1 MKNHNLKK
9 ILNKTII
16 LIVTL
21 GLLCSMS
28 VSAAVTLDADVTKDN
43 ATLTVNCGEAFK
55 GKNVVVQV
63 FEPTGTVDDLLN
75 DGSYNVTDAETID
88 DSLVC
93 VYHGKLDANGS
104 VSFTVA
110 PTGPKGVYGVRI
122 SVKSI
127 YEVTETEFVF
137 SSEDDAQQ
145 VIDNL
150 TDDLN
155 KDAVAKVLKKDPD
168 ASDRVYQP
176 YQILMLAE
184 SAYYTEY
191 DNGADDTFKPSVH
204 ANIAKNLDTEG
215 DVTPADFVAL
225 FEEAVAV
232 ESVNAL
238 TGSDLEL
245 YIGNNDKKLGL
256 DVRNEYKNIYSNPKR
271 FDSGAKAALLDT
283 IEDENLTGKTAKEVA
298 DFFCE
303 EILVNILP
311 GSEDAPGVIDSFILE
326 FAETLKANGADM
338 DAYKE
343 SDKPLDLCTDI
354 AGYAPFESIK
364 DFTDAINAVLEDAG
378 EEEDEDEDETP
389 SKPSGVTTGVKTE
402 GGFSPNSAGTSY
414 TPGNA
419 NINVEVP
426 KVSVFSDLE
435 TTHWAYESIVALKD
449 EGIVAGKGD
458 GSFAPNDI
466 VTREE
471 FVKMLVLAL
480 GLNNSYSETPVL
492 SDMSGNEWFAPYVY
506 AAYGNGIVNGIGDG
520 FGVGLSITRQ
530 DMAVLCARAIEF
542 KGVTL
547 ETVRENMT
555 FTDSISDYA
564 VEAVEK
570 LWGAGLVNGKSE
582 TEFAPTAT
590 ATRAEAA
597 KMLYEV
603 LKAIR

>member
-16 LIVTL
+16 LIVTFA
-21 GLLCSMS
+21 LLCSMS

-43 ATLTVNCGEAFK
+43 ATLTVSCGESFA
-55 GKNVVVQV
+55 GKNVIVQV
-63 FEPTGTVDDLLN
+63 YEPTGTVDDLYG
-75 DGSYNVTDAETID
+75 DDAYDVTDAETLEKA
-88 DSLVC
+88 LVC
-93 VYHGKLDANGS
+93 VYHGKLDANGE
-104 VSFTVA
+104 VTFTVA

-127 YEVTETEFVF
+127 YEPTETEFVF

-150 TDDLN
+150 TADLDA
-155 KDAVAKVLKKDPD
+155 DAVAEVLKKDPD
-168 ASDRVYQP
+168 ASDRIYQS
-176 YQILMLAE
+176 YQILGLAD

-191 DNGADDTFKPSVH
+191 DKGDDDTFKPGVH

-215 DVTPADFVAL
+215 DITPADFTAL
-225 FEEAVAV
+225 FEEAVVV
-232 ESVNAL
+232 ESVNVL
-238 TGSDLEL
+238 TGDALEL
-245 YIGNNDKKLGL
+245 YIGNNHKKLGL
-256 DVRNEYKNIYSNPKR
+256 DVRNEYKNIYLNPKR
-271 FDSGAKAALLDT
+271 FDSDAKAALLDT
-283 IEDENLTGKTAKEVA
+283 LEDETLTGKTAKEVA

-326 FAETLKANGADM
+326 FATTLEANGADM
-338 DAYKE
+338 DAYE
-343 SDKPLDLCTDI
+343 NSDKPLDLCTDI
-354 AGYAPFESIK
+354 AGYAPFETIK
-364 DFTDAINAVLEDAG
+364 DFADAINSVLDDAEGTEDG
-378 EEEDEDEDETP
+378 EDEVTP
-389 SKPSGVTTGVKTE
+389 SRPSGVVTGVKTE
-402 GGFSPNSAGTSY
+402 GSFSSTTSGTSY

-419 NINVEVP
+419 NINVQVP
-426 KVSVFSDLE
+426 NVSVFSDLA

-449 EGIVAGKGD
+449 EGIISGKGD
-458 GSFAPNDI
+458 GSFAPNDN

-471 FVKMLVLAL
+471 FVKMLVLSL
-480 GLNNSYSETPVL
+480 GLNNTDGETPVL

-506 AAYGNGIVNGIGDG
+506 AAFSSGIVNGIGEG
-520 FGVGLSITRQ
+520 FGVGQNITRQ

-542 KGVTL
+542 KAVTL
-547 ETVRENMT
+547 ETVRENMA
-555 FTDSISDYA
+555 FADEISDYA
-564 VEAVEK
+564 KDAVAK

-582 TEFAPTAT
+582 TEFAPKAT